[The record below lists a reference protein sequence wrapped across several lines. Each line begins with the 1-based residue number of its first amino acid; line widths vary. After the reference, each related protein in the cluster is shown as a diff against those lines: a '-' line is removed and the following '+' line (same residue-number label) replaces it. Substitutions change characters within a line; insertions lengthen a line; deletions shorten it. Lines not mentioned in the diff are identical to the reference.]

1 LSSSPATPTIRDL
14 RFFLLE
20 RDEEPSAY
28 SSGAVRLVVDD
39 VVEFDV
45 LGESCMRQ
53 VTDMVVV
60 LLAGDGDG
68 EEMEEE

>member
-1 LSSSPATPTIRDL
+1 MTTIRDL

-28 SSGAVRLVVDD
+28 SSGAVRLVVEV

-45 LGESCMRQ
+45 LVDSCMTE
-53 VTDMVVV
+53 VTDIVM
-60 LLAGDGDG
+60 DGDG
-68 EEMEEE
+68 EDEE